1 MHLHN
6 TNVVHKLPWIL
17 WIGTFRS
24 VCSRNWP
31 HTQSVQIWM
40 LGSSQCVQQLLRT
53 RYNPMLMHG
62 WIQDYRIHFAESTQ
76 AWYVT
81 NIPTPF
87 IDLLPSYKNKYT
99 SFHRTVQQLIPQT
112 ISRIFFKH
120 EEWNLKLQQNEVKCL
135 EPPCTAT
142 CNNIDYCPTCHRV
155 LYAFV

>member
-1 MHLHN
+1 VNRYLQER
-6 TNVVHKLPWIL
+6 VLEKLAPH
-17 WIGTFRS
+17 S
-24 VCSRNWP
+24 VSTDMNAWFI
-31 HTQSVQIWM
+31 SV
-40 LGSSQCVQQLLRT
+40 RT
-53 RYNPMLMHG
+53 TALKNNRYNPMLMHG